1 MLKLTSTIAIL
12 FLMLLSS
19 CKSEC
24 SKKVP
29 CPAYKDAVLD
39 AWFPYKNKQQLVFKN
54 GVGVNDT
61 LNLVLDDSTAAY
73 DYQTGFSTLNR
84 GCSAGKTFSSAQKDS
99 FYYSLFTIRLL
110 DEQDAYSTTQKR
122 SAAIT
127 FGRTTFFGQDLGD
140 NGFAG
145 FSIGLWN
152 ISPKTI
158 TNYALNGKIYPLA
171 QSVYSDSAFTKKSG
185 VYKIT
190 YAKNYGIILYEKNPD
205 SEVWVRQ

>member
-19 CKSEC
+19 CKSAC

-29 CPAYKDAVLD
+29 CPGYEDAVLD

-54 GVGVNDT
+54 GIGVYDT
-61 LNLVLDDSTAAY
+61 LNLVLDDSTVAY
-73 DYQTGFSTLNR
+73 DYQNGFTTPNR

-99 FYYSLFTIRLL
+99 FYYPSFNIRLL
-110 DEQDAYSTTQKR
+110 DAQDAYSSTQKR
-122 SAAIT
+122 STSIT
-127 FGRTTFFGQDLGD
+127 FGRTTFYGEDLGD

-145 FSIGLWN
+145 FTVGQWN
-152 ISPKTI
+152 VTPQTI
-158 TNYALNGKIYPLA
+158 TNFALNGKIYPLA
-171 QSVYSDSAFTKKSG
+171 QSVNSDSAFAKKSG

-190 YAKNYGIILYEKNPD
+190 YAKNYGIILYETNPD